1 MKEDGKEINETETG
15 RYANYIDRG
24 QMVVREVNW
33 RRWQFAL
40 VRSEAESR
48 VSCVICGFESGN
60 ICSLTVLCS
69 SYTIKK
75 KHFKIK

>member
-1 MKEDGKEINETETG
+1 MKEDGKEINETGTG

-24 QMVVREVNW
+24 QMVVMEVNW

-48 VSCVICGFESGN
+48 VSCVMCHVWIRIWQYLFVDS
-60 ICSLTVLCS
+60 VMQ
-69 SYTIKK
+69 
-75 KHFKIK
+75 